1 MELIVY
7 TNNNFLYTF
16 INHVFQKNIK
26 IRQVLDCQTFREVVA
41 EERKSVVIL
50 VDSAQIKD
58 DLCWTRMMNE
68 TIVPIMVINPEEKNT
83 LKRLMLLEQSL
94 TGLINNNFE
103 EDSDE
108 QLVDSYMASD
118 NIVLNGTTIFDV
130 GNHCIYKDNKQC
142 ILSTL
147 EFKILYY
154 LSKKQ
159 GKPVPVNEL
168 IDYLD
173 TTESVLYIY
182 INKIRNKIELESRN
196 PQILKNIR
204 GQGYVIKQYQ

>member
-16 INHVFQKNIK
+16 INHVFQKNVKIK
-26 IRQVLDCQTFREVVA
+26 QITDCQTFRGIIA
-41 EERKSVVIL
+41 EARKSIVLL
-50 VDSAQIKD
+50 VDSAQIQD
-58 DLCWTRMMNE
+58 DLCWTRMMTE

-94 TGLINNNFE
+94 SNLITDDFE
-103 EDSDE
+103 EDRDEHIIDSHTVSDSI
-108 QLVDSYMASD
+108 L
-118 NIVLNGTTIFDV
+118 LNGTTIFDV
-130 GNHCIYKDNKQC
+130 GNHCIYKENKQC

-154 LSKKQ
+154 LTKKH

-182 INKIRNKIELESRN
+182 INKIRSKIEFEPRS

-204 GQGYVIKQYQ
+204 GQGYVIEQYQ